1 MDFILTIDKKIQ
13 SEIDSN
19 LCINCGKCREYC
31 PTGAI
36 NEYQKTVSC
45 LFADCGEGKG
55 SESPVKYYDE
65 AADFSVETAC
75 STGCPLGIVPQAAV
89 NFVKNGDVE
98 TAYEYISER
107 NPLPWVCSQV
117 CDHYC
122 HDVCKRGTLIDEP
135 VNMQEIEGYILSKVT
150 PKPHRY
156 INRGKEKIAVIGG
169 GPAGITA
176 AFDLSKAGY
185 RVTIFEKDNKLGGA
199 MSWGI
204 PQFRLDKQKLEEEIQ
219 RVITSAI
226 EVRYGCEVGRD
237 IKIEDI
243 WAEGFSACLIAAGS
257 SSGLVLDIKG
267 INGKGIYDAVAV
279 LRMLNGIDSSQDKIK
294 IGNKVIIIGGGG
306 LATDTARLLARQGK
320 EVICA
325 AIDDPE
331 DPQTKQQ
338 MQVMEAEDIE
348 YRPLLAPKQIIL
360 ENNEVK
366 AVELT
371 KIKFIEDDNGW
382 VKPIKISGSEYN
394 VFCDTVI
401 FAVGQRSH
409 VEDIS
414 KVETYPSGK
423 VKINDFHKTNKD
435 MIFACGDVTGESGS
449 VVEAMAA
456 GRQAAASIDA
466 ALHGRNPNE
475 REHEIFN
482 APPEDMIYP
491 GNIQAIRPQ
500 FSQKLINGKVSE
512 KHILTDD
519 IMPML
524 KSAGIEGNMA
534 PIKNMTRQKI
544 AIAGGGIAGITAA
557 ISLAKKG
564 YRPTIFEKLP
574 VLGGSYRTLAT
585 DMRLD
590 RALLAK
596 ELEKVEKAGIKVV
609 YNAAVGVKP
618 TIEEL
623 SNDGYAAVL
632 FAIGETAGR
641 KPEISNADAA
651 GVFDIITLMGK
662 LADNEHICGV
672 GNNVIVLGNDE
683 MSFDA
688 ARTLKAMGSN
698 VTIAANCSRGG
709 LQVATSAVN
718 IAAQEGINIITG
730 VEISRINAEEG
741 AVKSI
746 DLQILQNKLSTNVK
760 CDTLVI
766 GGTAVADTET
776 IAVRNPRLK
785 IGAKGHLEVDDRLN
799 TGVKGVFAIGD
810 FNMSSPDAGRAGAAA
825 IDNYIA
831 DGRMSISVE
840 YNKPREVSVEHE
852 IIEGHVKPYKG
863 FETGKLGFTDAQ
875 AKLESSRCMNC
886 GYHRG
891 SAAMCMGCG
900 ICAKVCPVNAVKLVA
915 AEAVQEVK

>member
-13 SEIDSN
+13 SEIDSK

-55 SESPVKYYDE
+55 MASPVRFYEE

-98 TAYEYISER
+98 SAYEYISER
-107 NPLPWVCSQV
+107 NPLPWVCSQI

-135 VNMQEIEGYILSKVT
+135 VNMQEMEGYILSKVT
-150 PKPHRY
+150 PKVHRY

-185 RVTIFEKDNKLGGA
+185 RVTIFEKDQKLGGA

-219 RVITSAI
+219 RVIASAI
-226 EVRYGCEVGRD
+226 DVRYGCEIGRNLQID
-237 IKIEDI
+237 DI
-243 WAEGFSACLIAAGS
+243 WEEGFSACLIAVGA
-257 SSGLVLDIKG
+257 SSGLALNIDG
-267 INGKGIYDAVAV
+267 IEGKGVYDAVKV
-279 LRMLNGIDSSQDKIK
+279 LRTLNKIDKNDGQIK
-294 IGNKVIIIGGGG
+294 IGNKVVIIGGGG

-320 EVICA
+320 DVICA
-325 AIDDPE
+325 AIDDPQ

-338 MQVMEAEDIE
+338 MEIMAAEDIE
-348 YRPLLAPKQIIL
+348 YRTQLAPKQIIL
-360 ENNEVK
+360 EDGEVK

-371 KIKFIEDDNGW
+371 KIQFVEDDNGW
-382 VKPIKISGSEYN
+382 VKPIKVPNSEYN
-394 VFCDTVI
+394 IFCDTVI
-401 FAVGQRSH
+401 FAVGQKCH

-423 VKINDFHKTNKD
+423 VKINGFHKTNKD

-475 REHEIFN
+475 REHEIFS
-482 APPEDMIYP
+482 APAEEMIYP
-491 GNIQAIRPQ
+491 GNIPTIRPQ
-500 FSQKLINGKVSE
+500 YAHKLINGKLQA
-512 KHILTDD
+512 KHGPTED

-524 KSAGIEGNMA
+524 RSAGIEETMQ
-534 PIKNMTRQKI
+534 PIQNMTRQKV

-564 YRPTIFEKLP
+564 YRPTIFEKSS

-585 DMRLD
+585 DRRID
-590 RALLAK
+590 KSALAK
-596 ELEKVEKAGIKVV
+596 ELEKVQQTGIKVV
-609 YNAAVGVKP
+609 YNAAVGIKP

-623 SNDGYAAVL
+623 TNDGYAAVL
-632 FAIGETAGR
+632 FAIGETAGK
-641 KPEISNADAA
+641 KPEIDNCDIP
-651 GVFDIITLMGK
+651 GVFDIVSLMGR
-662 LADNEHICGV
+662 LADEEIIDNV
-672 GNNVIVLGNDE
+672 GNKVIVLGNDE
-683 MSFDA
+683 MTFDV
-688 ARTLKAMGSN
+688 ARTLKMYGCD
-698 VTIAANCSRGG
+698 VTIAANCSRGA
-709 LQVATSAVN
+709 LQVTTSAVN
-718 IAAQEGINIITG
+718 VAIEDGVNIVTG
-730 VEISRINAEEG
+730 VELSRINAKEG
-741 AVKSI
+741 KLCSI
-746 DLQILQNKLSTNVK
+746 DCNILENKLSVNLE

-766 GGTAVADTET
+766 GNTAVCDTQT
-776 IAVRNPRLK
+776 IAARNPQMR
-785 IGAKGHLEVDDRLN
+785 IGSKGYFDLDDKLN
-799 TGVKGVFAIGD
+799 VGVKGVFATGD

-825 IDNYIA
+825 VDNYVA
-831 DGRMSISVE
+831 DGGMSISVE
-840 YNKPREVSVEHE
+840 YNGPREVAITHE
-852 IIEGHVKPYKG
+852 VIEGHVKPCKG
-863 FETGKLGFTDAQ
+863 YETGKMGFDDVQ
-875 AKLESSRCMNC
+875 AALEASRCMNC

-891 SAAMCMGCG
+891 KATMCMGCG
-900 ICAKVCPVNAVKLVA
+900 VCAKVCPVNAVKLVA
-915 AEAVQEVK
+915 AQPVQEVK